1 MWRAAGALLL
11 VMTLAVGGAEAA
23 ESTDWKTV
31 STGDVLIRVRPR
43 ADIPGGREFWAEG
56 DMAVGMP
63 YIASTLK
70 DHEKFRRWMPHVKE
84 SRVLSEEEAGSRV
97 TYTQLDLPIISNRD
111 YVLRV
116 EEQEGRDEEGRETL
130 QQRWSPA
137 NDVLPE
143 RRGVVR
149 LLRNAGSWFFTAKAD
164 GSVHFVYRFTVEP
177 GGSIPGFLAGVGQT
191 DAVMDTVRAVER
203 RARQLAADDP
213 ARQGS
218 SPPP

>member
-1 MWRAAGALLL
+1 MWHAMGGLLL
-11 VMTLAVGGAEAA
+11 VMALVAGDARAA

-31 STGDVLIRVRPR
+31 STGDVVIRVRPR
-43 ADIPGGREFWAEG
+43 VDIPGGREFWAEG
-56 DMAVGMP
+56 DMDVELPSIRSA
-63 YIASTLK
+63 LK
-70 DHEKFRRWMPHVKE
+70 DHEKFRRWMPHVTE
-84 SRVLSEEEAGSRV
+84 SRVLSEADGGGSRV

-116 EEQEGRDEEGRETL
+116 EEQEGRDDEGRETF

-149 LLRNAGSWFFTAKAD
+149 LLRNAGSWFFTAKPE
-164 GSVHFVYRFTVEP
+164 GGVHFVYRFTVEP

-203 RARQLAADDP
+203 RARQLSAEDP
-213 ARQGS
+213 AR
-218 SPPP
+218 